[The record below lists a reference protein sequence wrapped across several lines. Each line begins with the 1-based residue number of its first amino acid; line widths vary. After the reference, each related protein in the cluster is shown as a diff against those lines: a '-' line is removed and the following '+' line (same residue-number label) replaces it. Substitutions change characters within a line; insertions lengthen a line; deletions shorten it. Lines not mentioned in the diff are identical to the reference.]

1 MWELLFYSGW
11 LGKATLGTEICSEGG
26 SRVDA
31 WGREEEYVQG
41 LQCGLLTE
49 QRGGVWVK
57 MSTRVTGGVVRAAW
71 QGQRGWCRGLVG

>member
-1 MWELLFYSGW
+1 M
-11 LGKATLGTEICSEGG
+11 
-26 SRVDA
+26 DA